1 MASTDPMASTG
12 AAALTEHL
20 GRLVDEIA
28 AGADQARTGGD
39 ILRLRDRLNRE
50 WDGAKPGAHLSP
62 ETYAALRLRC
72 EAAHTRLT
80 ERFVSLRDST
90 PQPEPRLL
98 IDPEGPTVA
107 TFFEADRPAGDWAA
121 GAETAIGAAEARLGV
136 RLPETLK
143 ALYRRRNGGS
153 TDFFLATDSPGARL
167 EFEGDAALREAD
179 DVWRTVL
186 PGFDLATLERLE
198 SLGAISDGID
208 FGSEEASWRAALPE
222 IDRLIALSNHGSD
235 LWLCLDYAGAASEPS
250 VVLFDAI
257 APDGP
262 GRITFR
268 RPDFAGFFAGLRR
281 HGVTVEDGVAMRG
294 SRILGEEV

>member
-1 MASTDPMASTG
+1 MATTDPTAV
-12 AAALTEHL
+12 AAEL

-39 ILRLRDRLNRE
+39 ILRLRDRLNRG
-50 WDGAKPGAHLSP
+50 WDGAKPGAYLSQD
-62 ETYAALRLRC
+62 TYAALRRRC
-72 EAAHTRLT
+72 EATHTRLT

-107 TFFEADRPAGDWAA
+107 TFFEADAPTGDWAT
-121 GAETAIGAAEARLGV
+121 GAEAAIGAAEARLGV

-143 ALYRRRNGGS
+143 ALYRQRNGGV
-153 TDFFLATDSPGARL
+153 TDYFLATDTPKAPL
-167 EFEGDAALREAD
+167 EFEGDAAIREAD
-179 DVWRTVL
+179 EIWRTVL

-198 SLGAISDGID
+198 SLGAVSDGID
-208 FGSEEASWRAALPE
+208 FGSGEESWRAALPG
-222 IDRLIALSNHGSD
+222 IDRMIPISNHGSD
-235 LWLCLDYAGAASEPS
+235 LWLCLDYTDASPEPS
-250 VVLFDAI
+250 VVLFDA
-257 APDGP
+257 ASPNGSP

-268 RPDFAGFFAGLRR
+268 RPDFARFFAGLRR

-294 SRILGEEV
+294 SRLLGNEA